1 MAAYPVSDTVAA
13 PVWRLYLQLAAVAL
27 LWGGTFIAGR
37 LLATDL
43 PPFTAA
49 SGRFAVAAIL
59 LWLLARLLEGG
70 LPRLSHRQMLSTA
83 LLGCSGIFLYNLCF
97 FSALADMPAS
107 RTALFVALNPALTAL
122 AAALLLRERLAT
134 RQWGGIALAL
144 AGAWIIISR
153 GEPVAAIHD
162 LARAFGR
169 GELMMLGAVTSWA
182 AYTLVGRLALAGL
195 SPVAATCYATFWGL
209 GMLLAGAAS
218 EWTQWS
224 AAQVSLTHMAA
235 IAYLGA
241 LGTVVAFV
249 WYYQGVRQL
258 GPART
263 AVFNNLVPVCGVGLG
278 ALMLGEPVTA
288 AMAGGGAL
296 AIAGVFLT
304 NRPHN

>member
-1 MAAYPVSDTVAA
+1 MAAHPVSGTVAA
-13 PVWRLYLQLAAVAL
+13 PVWRIYLQLAAVAL

-59 LWLLARLLEGG
+59 LWLLARLHEGG
-70 LPRLSHRQMLSTA
+70 LPRLTRRQMLSTA

-182 AYTLVGRLALAGL
+182 AYTLVGRTGQSDARGSHRLSGRTGNSGGLCLVLPGGPPAGTGPYGSL
-195 SPVAATCYATFWGL
+195 QQPGTGL
-209 GMLLAGAAS
+209 RRRTWRTDARRAGNGRHGRRRG
-218 EWTQWS
+218 TGDCRRVPDQP
-224 AAQVSLTHMAA
+224 AAQLKSSSVQS
-235 IAYLGA
+235 
-241 LGTVVAFV
+241 
-249 WYYQGVRQL
+249 GVRR
-258 GPART
+258 P
-263 AVFNNLVPVCGVGLG
+263 P
-278 ALMLGEPVTA
+278 MLRHPGRIV
-288 AMAGGGAL
+288 
-296 AIAGVFLT
+296 
-304 NRPHN
+304 R